1 MQQGDLMKQNQ
12 LTNNWE
18 AVKIGLVLSA
28 GVDLL
33 LFIIWPASWHFT
45 IFATNALIIVFLF
58 GITGALIG
66 KFLSKTRKGAW
77 FGAGIMLILLGW
89 WLYTIASNAPLD

>member
-1 MQQGDLMKQNQ
+1 MKQKQ

-18 AVKIGLVLSA
+18 AAKIGFVLSA
-28 GVDLL
+28 GVAFL

-77 FGAGIMLILLGW
+77 FGAAIMIILLWW
-89 WLYTIASNAPLD
+89 WLYTIASNVSLD

>member
-1 MQQGDLMKQNQ
+1 MKQKQ

-18 AVKIGLVLSA
+18 AAKIGLVLSA
-28 GVDLL
+28 GVAFL

-45 IFATNALIIVFLF
+45 IFATNALIVVFLF

-66 KFLSKTRKGAW
+66 KFLSRTRKGAW
-77 FGAGIMLILLGW
+77 FGAAIMIILLWW
-89 WLYTIASNAPLD
+89 WLYTIASNVALD

>member
-1 MQQGDLMKQNQ
+1 MKQKQ

-18 AVKIGLVLSA
+18 AAKIGLVLSA
-28 GVDLL
+28 GVSFL
-33 LFIIWPASWHFT
+33 LFIIWPASWYFT

-66 KFLSKTRKGAW
+66 KFLSKTRQGAW
-77 FGAGIMLILLGW
+77 FGAAIMIFLLWW
-89 WLYTIASNAPLD
+89 WLYTIASNVPLD